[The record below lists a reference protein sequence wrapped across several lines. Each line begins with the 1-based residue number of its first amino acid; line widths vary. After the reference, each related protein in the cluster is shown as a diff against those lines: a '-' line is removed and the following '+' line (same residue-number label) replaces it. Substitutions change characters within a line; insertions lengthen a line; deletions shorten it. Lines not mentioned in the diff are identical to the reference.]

1 MSDNTNKSGYELRT
15 ELLGM
20 AMGIVSE
27 RNHRAVENQLLKPE
41 NQREDVE
48 PWTTE
53 DILTEAEKLYTF
65 VQKK

>member
-1 MSDNTNKSGYELRT
+1 MSDTNKSGYELRT

-20 AMGIVSE
+20 AMSIVSE
-27 RNHRAVENQLLKPE
+27 HNHRVREDELLKPE
-41 NQREDVE
+41 GQRNTVV

-53 DILTEAEKLYTF
+53 EILMEAEKLYTF

>member
-20 AMGIVSE
+20 AMAIVSE
-27 RNHRAVENQLLKPE
+27 RTARSIENEFLKPE
-41 NQREDVE
+41 GQRGSVDA
-48 PWTTE
+48 WTTE
-53 DILTEAEKLYTF
+53 EILTEAEKLYTF

>member
-20 AMGIVSE
+20 AMAIVSE
-27 RNHRAVENQLLKPE
+27 RTSRSIENEFLKPE
-41 NQREDVE
+41 GQRDSVD

-53 DILTEAEKLYTF
+53 EILTEAEKLYTF